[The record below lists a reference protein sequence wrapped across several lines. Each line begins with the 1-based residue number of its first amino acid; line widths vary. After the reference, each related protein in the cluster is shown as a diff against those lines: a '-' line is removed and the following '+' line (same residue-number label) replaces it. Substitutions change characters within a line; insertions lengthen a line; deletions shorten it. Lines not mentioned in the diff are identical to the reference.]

1 MRSGCWCSVRLWQAF
16 LDLLDRSG
24 VSEVWVLYDG
34 IGSEDLVLWTF
45 ALLQIV
51 LKVQPFILVYSLS
64 FYSQSLARAGAA
76 AATGTF

>member
-1 MRSGCWCSVRLWQAF
+1 MLVFCSALAGF

-34 IGSEDLVLWTF
+34 IGLEDLVLWTS
-45 ALLQIV
+45 ALLRIV
-51 LKVQPFILVYSLS
+51 LDVQTFILAYSFS
-64 FYSQSLARAGAA
+64 FFSQSLACAGAA